1 MVIATLS
8 GFLPLDFAGEA
19 APLIDLSNPTA
30 PDYRH
35 KYPPVEIRDARELQ
49 HGTESEATFFARHG
63 FVLLS
68 HATAVTD
75 WDADIGSIYLAEIEE
90 IIRKR
95 LFPGRRVEVQQSPNL
110 LRRGRGTSTPFYAD
124 GVHSDG
130 PRTAEAYALNVAAFA
145 SEEGAQW
152 WRTTYD
158 RDDVAGFVSIDF
170 WRTTNMR
177 GPLQH
182 MPLALCE
189 PNSVDPADMVPSS
202 MVGVAPHGRT
212 SHHLAMRYN
221 PRQRWYFYPEVTT
234 DELIAFKLS
243 EFWKDDETAHPQNV
257 FHSAFLDLEAPSDAE
272 ERQSCEHRVG
282 VLILRDDSI
291 AQG

>member
-1 MVIATLS
+1 MVVVTLN
-8 GFLPLDFAGEA
+8 GFLPSDFAGGA
-19 APLIDLSNPTA
+19 APRIDFSQPTI
-30 PDYRH
+30 PEYMQE
-35 KYPPVEIRDARELQ
+35 YPPVEIRDARELQ
-49 HGTESEATFFARHG
+49 SGAESEAKFFAEHG
-63 FVLLS
+63 FVLLP
-68 HATAVTD
+68 HGTAVKD
-75 WDADIGSIYLAEIEE
+75 WGTDIGSIYLPEIED

-95 LFPGRRVEVQQSPNL
+95 LLPNRRVEVQQSPNL

-130 PRTAEAYALNVAAFA
+130 PRTAEVYALNVAAFA

-152 WRTTYD
+152 WRSTYA

-189 PNSVDPADMVPSS
+189 PNSVDPADMLPSS
-202 MVGVAPHGRT
+202 MVGIAPEGRT

-221 PRQRWYFYPEVTT
+221 PGQRWYFYPEVTSN
-234 DELIAFKLS
+234 ELIAFKLS
-243 EFWKDDETAHPQNV
+243 EFWKDDEAAHPQNV
-257 FHSAFLDLEAPSDAE
+257 FHSAFRDPLAPSDAE

-282 VLILRDDSI
+282 VLILR
-291 AQG
+291 